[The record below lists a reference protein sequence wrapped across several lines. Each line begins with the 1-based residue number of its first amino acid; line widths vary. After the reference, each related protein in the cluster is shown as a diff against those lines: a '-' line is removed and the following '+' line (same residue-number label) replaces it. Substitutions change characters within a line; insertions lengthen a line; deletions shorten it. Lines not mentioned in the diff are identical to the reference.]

1 MTRLADALVERRAL
15 AEPMRAEAVAL
26 TQAKLERGPLGLVE
40 AMLDTTPAGSANLL
54 VLVDQFEEIFRFR
67 KQGNAD
73 EADAFVR
80 LLLASAAQRDQAIY
94 VVLTMR
100 SDFLGHCALFM
111 GLPEA
116 INGAQY
122 LTPRLTREQCR
133 EAIEGPARVCG
144 GSVDAQL
151 TTRLL
156 NDFGND
162 PDQLPLLQHALMRMW
177 ARRLAQ
183 GAPDPTPLRLTVDD
197 YVRVGNL
204 QEALAAH
211 AEEVMEAIP
220 QPQHFLV
227 EKLFR
232 CLVERESDERDVRR
246 PCRLGEVVAV
256 AGLQD
261 VTALVPV
268 VDAFR
273 APECNFIIAS
283 RDVALSPR
291 TLLDISHEA
300 LIRRWPR
307 LSQWVRREGADA
319 VEYRRMLDEARRWE
333 RHEAELW
340 GGVNLDRG
348 LEWLK
353 AGLNAAWAERY
364 SLAPASAADAERRRL
379 AEEEVALVRRFLSEA
394 SAAREAARAQQLE
407 ERERRQREEIDRQ
420 TEKERAR
427 RFEAEAK
434 AGRAFK
440 RWAAVLGVLLVVLFV
455 VAGIAWQQRQDALSA
470 ADKARRQTLEAENA
484 RRQAEDRTKELL
496 LQFGWQSDRVAT
508 AAAGG
513 SSVDQSLKANQ
524 AIQQAAARAP
534 AASRGNVVVQ
544 YFPKNVDGNR
554 VEAALTELGFRL
566 DRRSALVPALPTNSI
581 WYGTPVALEDVKLV
595 ALTLIRA
602 GVQIRAIRP
611 FPDYSPRKDA
621 SLIQVGADV
630 AVADRP
636 PLTVDAI
643 RDGTAFHQGG

>member
-1 MTRLADALVERRAL
+1 M
-15 AEPMRAEAVAL
+15 
-26 TQAKLERGPLGLVE
+26 
-40 AMLDTTPAGSANLL
+40 
-54 VLVDQFEEIFRFR
+54 
-67 KQGNAD
+67 
-73 EADAFVR
+73 
-80 LLLASAAQRDQAIY
+80 
-94 VVLTMR
+94 
-100 SDFLGHCALFM
+100 
-111 GLPEA
+111 
-116 INGAQY
+116 
-122 LTPRLTREQCR
+122 
-133 EAIEGPARVCG
+133 
-144 GSVDAQL
+144 
-151 TTRLL
+151 
-156 NDFGND
+156 
-162 PDQLPLLQHALMRMW
+162 
-177 ARRLAQ
+177 
-183 GAPDPTPLRLTVDD
+183 
-197 YVRVGNL
+197 
-204 QEALAAH
+204 
-211 AEEVMEAIP
+211 
-220 QPQHFLV
+220 
-227 EKLFR
+227 
-232 CLVERESDERDVRR
+232 
-246 PCRLGEVVAV
+246 
-256 AGLQD
+256 
-261 VTALVPV
+261 
-268 VDAFR
+268 
-273 APECNFIIAS
+273 
-283 RDVALSPR
+283 
-291 TLLDISHEA
+291 
-300 LIRRWPR
+300 
-307 LSQWVRREGADA
+307 SQWVRREGADA

-364 SLAPASAADAERRRL
+364 SLAPASAADAERRRI

-470 ADKARRQTLEAENA
+470 VHEAKRQTLEAENA

-513 SSVDQSLKANQ
+513 SSIDQSLKANQ